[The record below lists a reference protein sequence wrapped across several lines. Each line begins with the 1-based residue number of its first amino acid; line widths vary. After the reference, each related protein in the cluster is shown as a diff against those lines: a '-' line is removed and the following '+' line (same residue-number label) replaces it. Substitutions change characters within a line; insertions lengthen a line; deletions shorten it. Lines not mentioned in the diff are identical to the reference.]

1 MLCQHVCILVGFGQT
16 VESLN
21 FVEMSAC
28 SSGVAEPIT
37 VTDNNDGTHTANYS
51 PANDGPYT
59 VYVKYADQEVPC
71 RSVSQELTVYLLM

>member
-16 VESLN
+16 VESLHL
-21 FVEMSAC
+21 VEMSAC

-71 RSVSQELTVYLLM
+71 RSVSQQLTVYLLM